1 MCESASAAFAT
12 SISSRTSG
20 SVTFVERLERVRRIR
35 RILGLDRRGEDRQ
48 IDGVLKQSA
57 TRVVFGAG
65 FGRVLDDR
73 GRRGGCGLPDDVFR
87 AGAILGS
94 DSRSAVMARVYL
106 RHPVLTSAVG
116 VAEGVDN
123 RDPPCMTIEAIRHSE
138 DPRLEDFRDLQGRDQ
153 RGIDARPG
161 VFIGEQPL
169 VVEAMLESPERIR
182 RILVAEGKRSWL
194 EKTLAAHGAPEVE
207 ALVAPKEI
215 LESIVGF
222 QIHRGVLAS
231 GDRAGL
237 DDRNMDEIIPHSDRP
252 STILVCESIRN
263 IDNIGML
270 FRVAAAF
277 GVDGVILSPD
287 CHDPLY
293 RKSLRVSI
301 GHALR
306 IPFARSTNWAEDLAR
321 LGTAHGFHRIGA
333 SIDGRRPKSTSRPRS
348 TGSRW

>member
-1 MCESASAAFAT
+1 
-12 SISSRTSG
+12 
-20 SVTFVERLERVRRIR
+20 
-35 RILGLDRRGEDRQ
+35 
-48 IDGVLKQSA
+48 
-57 TRVVFGAG
+57 
-65 FGRVLDDR
+65 
-73 GRRGGCGLPDDVFR
+73 
-87 AGAILGS
+87 
-94 DSRSAVMARVYL
+94 
-106 RHPVLTSAVG
+106 
-116 VAEGVDN
+116 
-123 RDPPCMTIEAIRHSE
+123 MTIEAIRHSE

-182 RILVAEGKRSWL
+182 RILVSEGKRSWL

-306 IPFARSTNWAEDLAR
+306 IPFARSTNWAEDLTR

-333 SIDGRRPKSTSRPRS
+333 SIDGRAEVDLPASIDRIALVMGSEFDGLGDVASRNCDSLVRIAMAPGVDSLNVAVAAAVLLDRHSTASR
-348 TGSRW
+348 G